1 MGGVPCLSPRVKLPC
16 FTRIPSALSP
26 RLIEVTFGV
35 FFKGLGEVTV
45 MTGER
50 GERVVGLEIT
60 LVICEFAPLA
70 CELAVEGSETT
81 LTREGVAGTATVF
94 PLEVREAMLR
104 GNELGGPFSE
114 GRRSL
119 CAGAGEVRLSSEAAT
134 LLGSWGK
141 AEVVLAERPLML
153 ALPEAVRGV
162 DTGFTVVQPLMSLA
176 FEGARG
182 LTGLSEWAVFMGRE
196 TDDRVR
202 VDASE
207 GVGISKE
214 FNPACKSQF
223 PGVTSC
229 WGIKRASFK
238 LACQRKQSASSRTHP
253 SHVCH
258 RVRPSD

>member
-1 MGGVPCLSPRVKLPC
+1 
-16 FTRIPSALSP
+16 
-26 RLIEVTFGV
+26 
-35 FFKGLGEVTV
+35 

-141 AEVVLAERPLML
+141 AELEDVSDNIGCLAGTETDVVLAERPLML